1 MGKVT
6 IVRTAANKRPR
17 SAAFFSLM
25 LCLAMVTACTGRQ
38 AIVPAITPNPTGI
51 YHVGKFVW
59 FDLLT
64 NDVAGTKRF
73 YGELFN
79 WEFEGKPSDDSLYAT
94 IKINGTPIG
103 SVVYLKRSDEKV
115 SESRWLSYL
124 SVPDVDRAA
133 GHVRQGGG
141 VVLKKPRDFPDRGR
155 IAIVRDPQ
163 GAMLALFR
171 ADGGD
176 PPDSDLAKGKW
187 MWNELW
193 TTDVTAAITFY
204 KTLAGFKHE
213 TIDTSMGETY
223 RQLKLADRIR
233 AGVVPIP
240 WKDVK
245 PNWLPYVA
253 VSDISATVA
262 HAKALGGKV
271 LLEPDDTIRD
281 DSVAVIA
288 DPSGAALAI
297 QNLGLDKGE
306 KGNSQ

>member
-1 MGKVT
+1 MREVK
-6 IVRTAANKRPR
+6 IVRAVGNKRLN
-17 SAAFFSLM
+17 SFKVFGIM
-25 LCLAMVTACTGRQ
+25 LCLAVLTGCSSLGST
-38 AIVPAITPNPTGI
+38 IPSITPSPTET

-64 NDVAGTKRF
+64 NDVPGTKRF
-73 YGELFN
+73 YGELFG
-79 WEFEGKPSDDSLYAT
+79 WEFTGQPMGESLYAT
-94 IKINGTPIG
+94 ITKDGTPIG
-103 SVVYLKRSDEKV
+103 SVIYLKRNDEKV
-115 SESRWLSYL
+115 SESRWVSYL

-133 GHVRQGGG
+133 AHVRDGGG
-141 VVLKKPRDFPDRGR
+141 VVLKEPRDFPDRGR

-163 GAMLALFR
+163 GAILALLR
-171 ADGGD
+171 AKGGD
-176 PPDSDLAKGKW
+176 PPDSDLAIGEW

-193 TTDVTAAITFY
+193 TTDVDAAITFY

-213 TIDTSMGETY
+213 TIDLPMGETY

-240 WKDVK
+240 SKDVK
-245 PNWLPYVA
+245 PNWLPYIA
-253 VSDISATVA
+253 VSDISATIA

-281 DSVAVIA
+281 ESVAVIA

-297 QNLGLDKGE
+297 QNLPLE
-306 KGNSQ
+306 KGKKEDSQ

>member
-1 MGKVT
+1 MREMT
-6 IVRTAANKRPR
+6 IFRTAENKGPR
-17 SAAFFSLM
+17 SVVFLSLM
-25 LCLAMVTACTGRQ
+25 LCLAMVNACTGRQ

-64 NDVAGTKRF
+64 NDVPGTKRF

-79 WEFEGKPSDDSLYAT
+79 WEFEGEPSDDSSYAT
-94 IKINGTPIG
+94 IKKNGTPIG
-103 SVVYLKRSDEKV
+103 SVIYLKRTDEKV

-133 GHVRQGGG
+133 DRVRDGGG
-141 VVLKKPRDFPDRGR
+141 VVLKEPRDFPDRGR
-155 IAIVRDPQ
+155 IAVVRDAQ
-163 GAMLALFR
+163 GAMLALLR
-171 ADGGD
+171 ANGGD
-176 PPDSDLAKGKW
+176 PPDSDLAIGRW

-193 TTDVTAAITFY
+193 TTDVDAAITFY

-213 TIDTSMGETY
+213 TIDLTMGETY

-233 AGVVPIP
+233 AGVVPLP

-271 LLEPDDTIRD
+271 LLEPDDMIRD

-297 QNLGLDKGE
+297 QNLSLDK
-306 KGNSQ
+306 

>member
-1 MGKVT
+1 MREMT

-17 SAAFFSLM
+17 SVAFFSLM
-25 LCLAMVTACTGRQ
+25 LCLAMVTACAGPQ

-64 NDVAGTKRF
+64 NDVPGTKRF

-79 WEFEGKPSDDSLYAT
+79 WEFEGEPSDDSFYAT
-94 IKINGTPIG
+94 IKKNGTLIG
-103 SVVYLKRSDEKV
+103 SVIYLKRTDEKV

-124 SVPDVDRAA
+124 SVPDVDRAVD
-133 GHVRQGGG
+133 HVRNGGG
-141 VVLKKPRDFPDRGR
+141 VVLKEPRDFPDRGR

-163 GAMLALFR
+163 GAILALLR
-171 ADGGD
+171 AKGGD
-176 PPDSDLAKGKW
+176 PPDSDLAIGEW

-193 TTDVTAAITFY
+193 TTDVDAAITFY

-213 TIDTSMGETY
+213 TIDLPMGETY

-253 VSDISATVA
+253 VSDISATLA

-271 LLEPDDTIRD
+271 LLEPDDTIRG

-297 QNLGLDKGE
+297 QNLALDKGE
-306 KGNSQ
+306 KGDSQ

>member
-1 MGKVT
+1 MREMT
-6 IVRTAANKRPR
+6 IVRAAANKQPR
-17 SAAFFSLM
+17 SVTFFSLM

-64 NDVAGTKRF
+64 NDVPGTKRF

-79 WEFEGKPSDDSLYAT
+79 WEFEGEPSDDSFYAT
-94 IKINGTPIG
+94 IKKNGTPIG
-103 SVVYLKRSDEKV
+103 SVIYLKRVDEKV
-115 SESRWLSYL
+115 SESRWVSYL

-133 GHVRQGGG
+133 AHVRDGGG
-141 VVLKKPRDFPDRGR
+141 VVLKEPRDFPDRGR

-163 GAMLALFR
+163 GAILALLR
-171 ADGGD
+171 AKGGD
-176 PPDSDLAKGKW
+176 PLDSDLAIGKW

-193 TTDVTAAITFY
+193 TTDVDAAITFY

-213 TIDTSMGETY
+213 TIDLPMGETY

-240 WKDVK
+240 SKDVK
-245 PNWLPYVA
+245 PNWLPYIA
-253 VSDISATVA
+253 VSDISATIA

-281 DSVAVIA
+281 ESVAVIA

-297 QNLGLDKGE
+297 QNLPLE
-306 KGNSQ
+306 KGKKEDSQ